1 MPNTKLNIIKP
12 LLSINHL
19 PDGEVLQR
27 LNSVHDG
34 MLNNPAYPNPPV
46 DMPGFKAV
54 IDAYTT
60 AAAAAQNDGGK
71 NAVTERDKR
80 RADAILMYRL
90 LGHYVELA
98 SKNDMKTFV
107 SSGFQ
112 AVSTR
117 QKTPPQ
123 PVTVPLI
130 SSVDQGSTGQLL
142 LTIRPV
148 AHARHYEVRYAS
160 VPAAGAAVNWTT
172 ILAATTKPPTAV
184 NNLTP
189 GTSYTF
195 QVRAFGKLGYSD
207 WSAAVER
214 MCI

>member
-1 MPNTKLNIIKP
+1 
-12 LLSINHL
+12 
-19 PDGEVLQR
+19 V
-27 LNSVHDG
+27 
-34 MLNNPAYPNPPV
+34 
-46 DMPGFKAV
+46 
-54 IDAYTT
+54 
-60 AAAAAQNDGGK
+60 
-71 NAVTERDKR
+71 
-80 RADAILMYRL
+80 ILMYRL

-98 SKNDMKTFV
+98 SKNDMNTFV

-112 AVSTR
+112 AASTG

-130 SSVDQGSTGQLL
+130 SSVDQGNTGQLL

-148 AHARHYEVRYAS
+148 LHARHYEVRYAP